1 LNKGFKVTY
10 NFPDIEEAEAK
21 IGQSVEF
28 NINIDF
34 SFLSP
39 LPVLGVPWKN

>member
-28 NINIDF
+28 ED
-34 SFLSP
+34 
-39 LPVLGVPWKN
+39 GVSLNSMKK